1 MEYASSV
8 WSPGQRT
15 LSDAI
20 ERVQRR
26 AARYVCNN
34 FRRTANV
41 TAMLKSLEWDTLE
54 ERRYKSRATML
65 FKIIHSLVAIPKA
78 QLLQTTRET
87 RGNNTKFHQLRT
99 TQAYHS
105 NTFCPS
111 AIKIWNSLP
120 SSISSKTDLDIF
132 KERLH
137 SISVS
142 KLVANPYSR
151 TSRA

>member
-20 ERVQRR
+20 ESVQRR
-26 AARYVCNN
+26 AALYVCNN
-34 FRRTANV
+34 FRRTASV
-41 TAMLKSLEWDTLE
+41 TTMLESLERNTLE
-54 ERRYKSRATML
+54 ERRYKSRVTML

-87 RGNNTKFHQLRT
+87 RGNSTKFHQLRT

-105 NTFCPS
+105 NTFFPS
-111 AIKIWNSLP
+111 TIKIWNSLP
-120 SSISSKTDLDIF
+120 SLISSTTDLDIF
-132 KERLH
+132 KERLQ

-142 KLVANPYSR
+142 KLVANPY
-151 TSRA
+151 